1 MDINGQI
8 SEIISRRMQAGSQI
22 SSLVEEWKGRR
33 DKAKALLRHIA
44 ELRRVCESAMTGVAS
59 GYAQDFNEILDYLK
73 QLENEQWANRLQ
85 GDAAYA
91 LAKLGKLSDRFM
103 RNTIH
108 IAVAGVGRCGKSTAL
123 KSIIGQSQED
133 NSTIPSGNG
142 PAITAGKSTIVCVET
157 EAEEKSVV
165 RFHTAE
171 SFLNELINPLLQD
184 LSLEDY
190 ACNNLDDFE
199 GLDFE
204 ELKRALLLKQESA
217 QKAVKDAEREY
228 ASQNSAEAKV
238 HLDMANAFSSSFNQ
252 KTERLS
258 HLGDIIRSFPH
269 FRGCLTGGSD
279 TVPLTMAH
287 RFVSYPRNGDPAVCY
302 AVKECRIYSRFPNNT
317 IQNLELVDLP
327 GLGTGSQSERKCF
340 LDGFNYTV
348 DLALMIRR
356 PEGLFQNF
364 TTDDDLRVMEVIGAT
379 FGEEHLHECMVLFQN
394 DANLPQSD
402 VETSYQKIEQWNAQQ
417 RHPLTVI
424 RGDAHDTASM
434 QKSVLPKVLDFMMT
448 NLPALDK
455 ALMQEILPELE
466 KTAAEFD
473 SSLNETVRKLSG
485 YRRLFR
491 GGNGDANAVT
501 DKARELRDGLMNGLN
516 DRMDYY
522 GGEFDKSNSLLPDKI
537 QDLTAQLKTW
547 AETAYSPKDE
557 HQLERV
563 RNEIR
568 RYQSAIPYA
577 NGEIHQI
584 RIHISEVYSE
594 LEKIHVELIEEV
606 QQAVA
611 DIFWQCFPKLLPQG
625 SGLQAFIQL
634 FEDTGDCLEI
644 TDALKTLLN
653 LEVPFYNIIY
663 PDLRVAVFDSVS
675 DVEKN
680 FQLDADMPLDKKASI
695 VLGEL
700 QNTAFNWIWKAENVL
715 ESQNRIRDI
724 ILATLERLQ
733 DRLVRSRLAER
744 ELNDFIERYWSDI
757 KGDDHAFEEDIHA
770 KLDKI
775 QEQCLSTG
783 GGRET

>member
-1 MDINGQI
+1 MDTNGKI
-8 SEIISRRMQAGSQI
+8 SEIISHRRQAGSHI
-22 SSLVEEWKGRR
+22 SELIDKWKERR
-33 DKAKALLRHIA
+33 DKAKKLVKETA
-44 ELRRVCESAMTGVAS
+44 ELRRVCESAKAS
-59 GYAQDFNEILDYLK
+59 AASEDFLEVLDYLK
-73 QLENEQWANRLQ
+73 QLENEQLTGSLL

-91 LAKLGKLSDRFM
+91 LAKLEKLADRFL
-103 RNTIH
+103 RDSLH

-123 KSIIGQSQED
+123 KSIIGHSQDD

-142 PAITAGKSTIVCVET
+142 PAITAGKSTIVCVAD
-157 EAEEKSVV
+157 EAEEKTVV

-171 SFLNELINPLLQD
+171 SFLHELVNPLLQD
-184 LSLEDY
+184 LSLEEHV
-190 ACNNLDDFE
+190 CNGLDDFE
-199 GLDFE
+199 GLDYD
-204 ELKRALLLKQESA
+204 ELRHALLLKQEVA
-217 QKAVKDAEREY
+217 QRAVKDAEREY
-228 ASQNSAEAKV
+228 ASQGTAEAKV
-238 HLDMANAFSSSFNQ
+238 RLDMANAFSSSFNQ

-269 FRGCLTGGSD
+269 IRGRLTGGSD

-287 RFVSYPRNGDPAVCY
+287 RFVSYPRDGGPAVCY
-302 AVKECRIYSRFPNNT
+302 AVKECRIYSRFPNNA
-317 IQNLELVDLP
+317 IRNLELVDLP

-348 DLALMIRR
+348 DLALMLRR

-379 FGEEHLHECMVLFQN
+379 FGEEHLHECTILFQN

-402 VETSYQKIEQWNAQQ
+402 VETSFQKIEQWNALQ

-424 RGDAHDTASM
+424 RGDAHDMESM
-434 QKSVLPKVLDFMMT
+434 QKSVLPQVLDFMMT
-448 NLPALDK
+448 NLPVLDK
-455 ALMQEILPELE
+455 ALQQETLPELE
-466 KTAAEFD
+466 KTAVEFD
-473 SSLNETVRKLSG
+473 QRLTEVIRRLASF
-485 YRRLFR
+485 RRLFH
-491 GGNGDANAVT
+491 GGGGDANAVT
-501 DKARELRDGLMNGLN
+501 DKARELRDKIMNGLN

-522 GGEFDKSNSLLPDKI
+522 TGEFDMSNSLLPDKI
-537 QDLTAQLKTW
+537 QELTALLKAW
-547 AETAYSPKDE
+547 AETAYNAKDE
-557 HQLERV
+557 RQLERV

-594 LEKIHVELIEEV
+594 MEKIHVELIEEV
-606 QQAVA
+606 QKAVA
-611 DIFWQCFPKLLPQG
+611 DILWECFPKLLPQG

-634 FEDTGDCLEI
+634 FEDTGECVEI
-644 TDALKTLLN
+644 TDTLKTLQN

-663 PDLRVAVFDSVS
+663 PDLRVAAFDTVAE
-675 DVEKN
+675 VEKN
-680 FQLDADMPLDKKASI
+680 FQLDADMPLDRKAAV

-715 ESQNRIRDI
+715 ESQSRIRDI

-733 DRLVRSRLAER
+733 DRLVRNQMAER
-744 ELNDFIERYWSDI
+744 EMNDFIEHYWSDI
-757 KGDDHAFEEDIHA
+757 KGDDHAFEEDVRA

-775 QEQCLSTG
+775 AG
-783 GGRET
+783 

>member
-1 MDINGQI
+1 MDINNQI
-8 SEIISRRMQAGSQI
+8 SEIINRRKQAGSRVTSQK
-22 SSLVEEWKGRR
+22 EQWKSRR
-33 DKAKALLRHIA
+33 EKVRELSRNIV
-44 ELRRVCESAMTGVAS
+44 ELRRVCESALAGAVA
-59 GYAQDFNEILDYLK
+59 GDLQDFREVHDYLK
-73 QLENEQWANRLQ
+73 QLENTQWAARLQ
-85 GDAAYA
+85 GDASYA
-91 LAKLGKLSDRFM
+91 LSKLEKLSDRFL
-103 RNTIH
+103 RDNLH

-123 KSIIGQSQED
+123 KAIIGQSQDD

-142 PAITAGKSTIVCVET
+142 PAITAGKSTIVCVAT
-157 EAEEKSVV
+157 AEEEKTVV
-165 RFHTAE
+165 RFHTVE
-171 SFLNELINPLLQD
+171 SFLNELVNPLLQD

-190 ACNNLDDFE
+190 VCNSLDDFE
-199 GLDFE
+199 GLDYD
-204 ELKRALLLKQESA
+204 ELKHALLLKQEAA
-217 QKAVKDAEREY
+217 QKAVKDAEREF
-228 ASQNSAEAKV
+228 ASLNTAEAKIR
-238 HLDMANAFSSSFNQ
+238 LDMANAFSSSFNQ

-258 HLGDIIRSFPH
+258 HLGEIIRSFPH
-269 FRGCLTGGSD
+269 FRGRLTGGSD
-279 TVPLTMAH
+279 TVPLQMAY
-287 RFVSYPRNGDPAVCY
+287 RFVSYPRDGSPAVCY

-340 LDGFNYTV
+340 LEGFNYTV

-424 RGDAHDTASM
+424 RGDAHDRESM
-434 QKSVLPKVLDFMMT
+434 QKLVLPKVLDFMMT
-448 NLPALDK
+448 NLPVLDNAL
-455 ALMQEILPELE
+455 LQETLPELE
-466 KTAAEFD
+466 KMAVEFD
-473 SSLNETVRKLSG
+473 NALSETVKQLASF
-485 YRRLFR
+485 RRMFR
-491 GGNGDANAVT
+491 GGDGDANAVT
-501 DKARELRDGLMNGLN
+501 DKARELRDKIMNGLN

-522 GGEFDKSNSLLPDKI
+522 SKDFDMSNPLLPDKI
-537 QDLTAQLKTW
+537 QELTKRLKTW
-547 AETAYSPKDE
+547 AETAYSAKDE
-557 HQLERV
+557 RQLEHV

-606 QQAVA
+606 QTAVA

-625 SGLQAFIQL
+625 SGLAAFVQL
-634 FEDTGDCLEI
+634 FEDTGECPEI
-644 TDALKTLLN
+644 TETLKTLLN

-663 PDLRVAVFDSVS
+663 PDLRVAAFDSVG

-680 FQLDADMPLDKKASI
+680 FQLDADMPLDKKAAV

-700 QNTAFNWIWKAENVL
+700 QNTTFNWIWKAENVL
-715 ESQNRIRDI
+715 ESQSRIRDI

-733 DRLVRSRLAER
+733 DRLVRNRMTER

-757 KGDDHAFEEDIHA
+757 KGDGHAFEEDVRA

-775 QEQCLSTG
+775 AG
-783 GGRET
+783 